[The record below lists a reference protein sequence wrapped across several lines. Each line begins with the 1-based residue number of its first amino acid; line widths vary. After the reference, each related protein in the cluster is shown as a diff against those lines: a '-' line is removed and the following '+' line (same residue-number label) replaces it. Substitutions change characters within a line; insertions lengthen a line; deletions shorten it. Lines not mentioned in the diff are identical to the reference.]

1 MTSRNIRATK
11 GLPKKRFSWSAK
23 LVVAVGTY
31 VSPYLRH
38 IPIQEIQYVFVRLP
52 YLDTEGSEGA
62 RGTARGRLGRRAR
75 RRQQAA
81 GRGGGIM
88 NAISNII
95 LQIVY
100 RLLVPT
106 SSPTTG
112 NHV

>member
-1 MTSRNIRATK
+1 MAV
-11 GLPKKRFSWSAK
+11 LFDA
-23 LVVAVGTY
+23 LVDTY

-38 IPIQEIQYVFVRLP
+38 GPINEIQYVFVRLP
-52 YLDTEGSEGA
+52 YPDTEGSEGA

-95 LQIVY
+95 LQSVY